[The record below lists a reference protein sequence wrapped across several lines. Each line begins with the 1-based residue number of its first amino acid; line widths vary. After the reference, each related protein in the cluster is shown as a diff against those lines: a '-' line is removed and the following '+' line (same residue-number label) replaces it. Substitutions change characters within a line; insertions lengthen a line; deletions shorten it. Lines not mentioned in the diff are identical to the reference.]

1 MGSNIPPLRYSLGSG
16 RLKRVRFSAR
26 VFSHAPSLRCVF
38 SDSSGKQVLPVF
50 CVVCGCV
57 LNGDNRS
64 EEILNVCRFCQR
76 SMES

>member
-1 MGSNIPPLRYSLGSG
+1 VGSNIPPLRYTLGSG

-26 VFSHAPSLRCVF
+26 VCSHAPSLRCVF
-38 SDSSGKQVLPVF
+38 SGVSDKRVLPVH
-50 CVVCGCV
+50 CLVCGCV

-64 EEILNVCRFCQR
+64 DVVNVCKFCQH